1 MDQEF
6 DKVEAYAYEKI
17 LPDGSKQNASLIIR
31 SRVVAFTDDSE
42 VNNPTG
48 DESAYFYG
56 ISIDGVREQLTT
68 FQPWEEG
75 FKPMTKEEAKKFLQD
90 DIDQTLL
97 NYWIQ

>member
-6 DKVEAYAYEKI
+6 DTVGSYAYEKI
-17 LPDGSKQNASLIIR
+17 LPDGSKQNESLIIR
-31 SRVVAFTDDSE
+31 SRVVAFSNDSE

-68 FQPWEEG
+68 FQPWEEW
-75 FKPMTKEEAKKFLQD
+75 FQPMTQEEAKKFLQD
-90 DIDQTLL
+90 EIDQTLL
-97 NYWIQ
+97 NYWIK